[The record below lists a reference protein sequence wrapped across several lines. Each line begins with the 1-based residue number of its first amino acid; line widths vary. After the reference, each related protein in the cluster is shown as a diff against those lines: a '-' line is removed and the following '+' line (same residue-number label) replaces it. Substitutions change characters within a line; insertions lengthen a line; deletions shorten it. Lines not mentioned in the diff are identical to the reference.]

1 MPPLRPVALFLLSA
15 LLGALG
21 GCATKQV
28 KVGSRYVVSTP
39 KAAFYKYGPAQS
51 FGPDTTLT
59 KGTVVTMLES
69 TWGFCH
75 VMTDSGLS
83 GYISSDDVKPA
94 PAQAVAAAIPA
105 PKPGGGAQP
114 AKPQFFSGRPKKNT
128 YTPTPGGLLFDVND
142 VPLPISPLDDPLP
155 VGPKAKP
162 KFRY

>member
-1 MPPLRPVALFLLSA
+1 MPSLRPVALFLLSA

-28 KVGSRYVVSTP
+28 KVGSRYVVTAP
-39 KAAFYKYGPAQS
+39 KSAFFKYGPAQS

-75 VMTDSGLS
+75 VMTEAGLS

-105 PKPGGGAQP
+105 PKPGGGAQLRRERRAP
-114 AKPQFFSGRPKKNT
+114 AHRSAGRSA
-128 YTPTPGGLLFDVND
+128 PGG
-142 VPLPISPLDDPLP
+142 PEGKTQISIL
-155 VGPKAKP
+155 AE
-162 KFRY
+162 REM

>member
-39 KAAFYKYGPAQS
+39 KSAFYKYGPAQS

-59 KGTVVTMLES
+59 KGTIVTMLES

-75 VMTDSGLS
+75 VMTEAGLS

-94 PAQAVAAAIPA
+94 PPQAVAAATPA
-105 PKPGGGAQP
+105 PKPGTGGNP

-128 YTPTPGGLLFDVND
+128 YTPTPGGPLFDVND
-142 VPLPISPLDDPLP
+142 VPLPIGPLDDAPAP
-155 VGPKAKP
+155 APKSKP